1 MKLRSKNTEKW
12 RNKIHEENPF
22 DGIQK
27 SGLFHG
33 HGVSC
38 AIGRLIQINIQKK
51 NNIHLSGG

>member
-27 SGLFHG
+27 SLVCSMGM
-33 HGVSC
+33 V
-38 AIGRLIQINIQKK
+38 
-51 NNIHLSGG
+51 